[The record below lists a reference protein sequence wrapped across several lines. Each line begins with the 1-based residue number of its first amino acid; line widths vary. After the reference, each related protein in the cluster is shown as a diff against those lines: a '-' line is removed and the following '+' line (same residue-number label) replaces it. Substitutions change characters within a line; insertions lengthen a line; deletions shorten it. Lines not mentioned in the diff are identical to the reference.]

1 MRAFLAAIAAFVI
14 TIGVASSLQA
24 HHGWS
29 NYDASQKVT
38 VKSPVLK
45 LNYENPHAS
54 VVLSYKNA
62 DWTFVL
68 APVSRME
75 SRGAKM
81 EMITVGKTISVTGY
95 PDKNGA
101 KEMRVEYITIDGA
114 DIQLR

>member
-1 MRAFLAAIAAFVI
+1 MRVLFAAIAAFVI
-14 TIGVASSLQA
+14 TVSVASSPQA

-29 NYDASQKVT
+29 SYDASKKVT
-38 VKSPVLK
+38 VKGPVLK
-45 LNYENPHAS
+45 LNYGNPHAS
-54 VVLSYKNA
+54 VVLSYESA
-62 DWTFVL
+62 EWTFVL

-81 EMITVGKTISVTGY
+81 EIMTVGNTISVTGY

-101 KEMRVEYITIDGA
+101 KEMRVEYLTIDGA